1 MHWLPRTALAV
12 TGAGYL
18 AAAQEPQTVLSV
30 TVQRPELPFLEQAR
44 DILSRHPLID
54 GHVDTPYVIRHLGE
68 RPLDV
73 LPEVATGLAGH
84 VDFPRLRAGGV
95 GGLFHVAYAPCDE
108 EPTGPDFLQPTNSV
122 EWALE
127 SVDLVHRMVELY
139 PDELALAT
147 TAQEVRDAFAAG
159 KIASL
164 LALEGSH
171 HLMNSLAVLRLFA
184 QLGVRYLTLT
194 HTCHTS
200 FASSAG
206 DGSPIEPV
214 HDGNGLT
221 SFGRELVPELNRLGM
236 MVDLSH
242 VSDQTMR
249 DAISLSKAP
258 VIFSHSGARA
268 ICDHPRNVPDDV
280 LDLIGPGDDQNN
292 GIVMIVFYPS
302 FIDLHNA
309 THYRVADHVDYV
321 AARCGKKHV
330 GLGSDFDGMRE
341 SVAGLEDASKF
352 PNLIAELLRRGWT
365 EPELADL
372 VGGNLLRV
380 MEAVEGVKASL
391 AGERASPAVYE
402 KRFGHDLPVVWGG
415 PAGQYLPQDVA
426 DEVGERF
433 GHHQAQK
440 DEL

>member
-1 MHWLPRTALAV
+1 MHWIPRAALAL
-12 TGAGYL
+12 TGAANL
-18 AAAQEPQTVLSV
+18 AAALQEPQTVLAV
-30 TVQRPELPFLEQAR
+30 TAQSHELPFLDQAR

-68 RPLDV
+68 RPLKV
-73 LPEVATGLAGH
+73 LPELATGLAGH

-159 KIASL
+159 KTASL

-221 SFGRELVPELNRLGM
+221 AFGRELVPELNRLGM

-249 DAISLSKAP
+249 DAISLSRAP

-280 LDLIGPGDDQNN
+280 LDLIGPGEDQNN

-302 FIDLHNA
+302 FIDPQNA
-309 THYRVADHVDYV
+309 THYRVADHVEYV

-352 PNLIAELLRRGWT
+352 PNLVAELLRRGWT
-365 EPELADL
+365 ELELADL

-380 MEAVEGVKASL
+380 MEAVEAVKASL
-391 AGERASPAVYE
+391 AGEPASPAVYE
-402 KRFGHDLPVVWGG
+402 KRFKHDLPVVWGG
-415 PAGQYLPQDVA
+415 PGGEYLPQDVA

-433 GHHQAQK
+433 GHHEK